1 MFVSDTWVR
10 QILTKFVHLKWSLFV
25 APTCAVC
32 KPTGLALCN
41 DFKCTCQ
48 IAVITLLSGFTLSHL
63 ATSLTGFVLE
73 KKFFN
78 LPLHELN
85 YPDGVQDL
93 AFCVLYSLALH
104 HVIASVNFLTQ
115 PCLRDQLPRPTFY
128 SHVDTARDKI
138 EGIVFFS
145 TNGAT
150 CDIEWCGL

>member
-10 QILTKFVHLKWSLFV
+10 RILTKFVHLKWSLFV

-78 LPLHELN
+78 LAL
-85 YPDGVQDL
+85 
-93 AFCVLYSLALH
+93 CVLYSLALH

-145 TNGAT
+145 INGAT